1 MKQVSYKRTYAVLF
15 DLYGG
20 PRVTT
25 LIKQNGDFQELGEA
39 GWVQFVS
46 ESGLRMDGGKDCIMV
61 LMCSISASYTFKD
74 ENFCCVQFSTTR
86 MMNKVISKTK
96 GMLQFYFTCCD
107 QIFKRQLREKTG
119 LFQITDSDY
128 YCLLFQETQGSRD
141 WKRLIISQFSR
152 TRRDEQQQ
160 QSCLVVSQLSLAT
173 QSRATNQENYATY
186 SQASSSYIN

>member
-74 ENFCCVQFSTTR
+74 ENFCCAPPDSHLGPITGLYDLLLKTYWYILIFRVQIYIFKFFSLPNRGILVRFTR
-86 MMNKVISKTK
+86 TCNKGKIPCVSPQNKPTVSKDPLC
-96 GMLQFYFTCCD
+96 LQF
-107 QIFKRQLREKTG
+107 EKP
-119 LFQITDSDY
+119 
-128 YCLLFQETQGSRD
+128 
-141 WKRLIISQFSR
+141 
-152 TRRDEQQQ
+152 
-160 QSCLVVSQLSLAT
+160 
-173 QSRATNQENYATY
+173 
-186 SQASSSYIN
+186 